1 MSAALVVQLVQHT
14 DLTKKTSS
22 CACMRTTLPIPFSTL
37 GVPMKDAPTGVFD
50 CPSVAIGQELLG
62 CVTSCRRSCCT
73 MPMAMAAPVSYQT
86 AVGITSMDPPGT
98 PSFRLEASTVA
109 VYVSLVIVSFATL
122 TALGDFAVGRGPITT
137 SLTVAPA
144 TIQTPA
150 PLKSPAPLL
159 PRLNFDATR
168 KASADAAQEA
178 PAAVPVAVVAAMA
191 PVVGPA
197 LQGRT
202 AALPPPA
209 AMFAM
214 LCLSLYAAWL
224 GFQWQRTRTIG
235 QV

>member
-1 MSAALVVQLVQHT
+1 
-14 DLTKKTSS
+14 
-22 CACMRTTLPIPFSTL
+22 
-37 GVPMKDAPTGVFD
+37 
-50 CPSVAIGQELLG
+50 
-62 CVTSCRRSCCT
+62 
-73 MPMAMAAPVSYQT
+73 MAAPVSYQT
-86 AVGITSMDPPGT
+86 AVGIRSMEPPGT

-109 VYVSLVIVSFATL
+109 VYVSLIIVSFATL

-150 PLKSPAPLL
+150 PLKSPAAVRSPTPIV
-159 PRLNFDATR
+159 PRLNVDATG
-168 KASADAAQEA
+168 KTSADAAQEA

-191 PVVGPA
+191 PVVGPTGDA
-197 LQGRT
+197 AAAELLQGRT
-202 AALPPPA
+202 AALLHPT
-209 AMFAM
+209 AMFVM